1 MKDIYNHMVYY
12 LFSFVLF
19 CAPTRVSAQEDPAL
33 EEQLVREPRTHEVRP
48 ADASSPPAA
57 APPPQEGQ
65 PKANTFSVPETT
77 VSGQKEPEYKA
88 ESATTATKTD
98 TPLRDIPQS
107 VSIVTDT
114 LVESQN
120 AFNLRDALKNVSGL
134 TISAAEGGR
143 TGDSISVR
151 GFAANSDFYLDG
163 VKDNGQYIRDTF
175 FMERVE
181 VLKGPSSVLF
191 GRGTT
196 GGVINVISKKA
207 GPRLIAEGEI
217 TYGSHDFKRGTI
229 DVGGAVTDFLNLRL
243 NALYQDAGS
252 FRDYNFIDRWGLAPS
267 IGMTLTPDT
276 TLSLQLLHQEEDS
289 VFDYGVPLFRGK
301 PADVPRTTFYGFPDD
316 QLQEYTTTFVTAT
329 FDHRFSSNL
338 SVRNTF
344 RYGDYERFYRTHLFG
359 AVTDTD
365 RTSTVARNQHLRLGT
380 QENFYNQTDLVW
392 KTPLF
397 AGMQSTVLFGTE
409 FGWEDFDFRSKNST
423 DIPSISIFDPV
434 RTPTVGAGRANDLRG
449 ELNAHNQAQTDTQA
463 FYLQSQLDI
472 TPQWKTLAGFRWD
485 RFATHFQN
493 GAGLRLRRTDEM
505 LSYRFGLT
513 WQPTEWQSYYFS
525 YSNSFNPSGETFSLN
540 TSTVNLEP
548 EENQNFEIG
557 AKLDFL
563 DGNLSATAAIFRL
576 EKTNARTPDPID
588 PDRTILAGVQRTD
601 GIEFGVTGSITPN
614 WHVAASYAYLDATIV
629 DSNALQNGI
638 PIEGHSPANVSPN
651 NGVVWTSYYVTDA
664 LEVGGGV
671 FFQDRQFLT
680 NSHIAKIPGFTRF
693 DGMVAYHHKHF
704 DVQLNLF
711 NVADERYFE
720 WGRSNAA
727 LPGRPFAAEV
737 TFRVKY

>member
-1 MKDIYNHMVYY
+1 MKDIYNHVVYY
-12 LFSFVLF
+12 LFSLVLF
-19 CAPTRVSAQEDPAL
+19 CTPTRLSAQEDAAL
-33 EEQLVREPRTHEVRP
+33 EDKLAREQKTEEVRLV
-48 ADASSPPAA
+48 DAPSTPAA
-57 APPPQEGQ
+57 APPPQDGQ
-65 PKANTFSVPETT
+65 PKADTFTVPETT
-77 VSGQKEPEYKA
+77 VSGQKETDYKA

-107 VSIVTDT
+107 VSVVTET

-143 TGDSISVR
+143 TGDSINVR

-175 FMERVE
+175 FIERVE

-207 GPRLIAEGEI
+207 GSELIGEGEF

-229 DVGGAVTDFLNLRL
+229 DVGGAVTNFLNLRL

-252 FRDYNFIDRWGLAPS
+252 FRDFNFVDRWGLAPS
-267 IGMTLTPDT
+267 IGIELTPDT
-276 TLSLQLLHQEEDS
+276 KLSLQLLHQEEDS
-289 VFDYGVPLFRGK
+289 VFDYGAPLFRGK

-316 QLQEYTTTFVTAT
+316 RLQEYTTTFATGT
-329 FDHRFSSNL
+329 FDHRISSNL

-359 AVTDTD
+359 TVTDTG
-365 RTSTVARNQHLRLGT
+365 RTSTVTRNQALRLGT
-380 QENFYNQTDLVW
+380 QENYYNQTDLVW
-392 KTPLF
+392 NIPLF
-397 AGMQSTVLFGTE
+397 MEAHNTLLFGTE
-409 FGWEDFDFRSKNST
+409 FGWEEFSFRSKNST

-434 RTPTVGAGRANDLRG
+434 RTRTVGLGRANDLEG
-449 ELNAHNQAQTDTQA
+449 TLDAHNEAQTDTQA
-463 FYLQSQLDI
+463 FYFQNQLQV
-472 TPQWKTLAGFRWD
+472 TPQWKVLGGVRWD

-493 GAGLRLRRTDEM
+493 INGLRLRRTDEM
-505 LSYRFGLT
+505 LSSRIGLT
-513 WQPTEWQSYYFS
+513 WQPTETQSYYFS

-540 TSTVNLEP
+540 SETVDLEP
-548 EENQNFEIG
+548 EENQNFELG
-557 AKLDFL
+557 AKVDFFN
-563 DGNLSATAAIFRL
+563 GNLSATAAIFRL

-601 GIEFGVTGSITPN
+601 GIEFGLTGSITPN
-614 WHVAASYAYLDATIV
+614 WYVAASYAYLDATIV
-629 DSNALQNGI
+629 DSNTIQDDIL
-638 PIEGHSPANVSPN
+638 IEGYSPANVSPN
-651 NGVVWTSYYVTDA
+651 NGVVWTSYYLTDF
-664 LEVGGGV
+664 LEVGGGI

-680 NSHIAKIPGFTRF
+680 NSHVAKIPGFTRF
-693 DGMVAYHHKHF
+693 DGMLAYHHKHF

-711 NVADERYFE
+711 NLSDERYFE

-727 LPGRPFAAEV
+727 LPGRPFATEV
-737 TFRVKY
+737 TFRMKY